1 MSNVDDLKRVLDNV
15 LSDFE
20 IKESLDNTPPFDENG
35 KIQRFNKTTVEQVS
49 KDLFIEFRKLV
60 KEKYGLQVKIG
71 PIRYDDT
78 SFGCKIEFEILT
90 EKGYP
95 KPSTIEL
102 HELND
107 CAFRDGLIKENEQ
120 IYEKKYVT
128 KNDSKILTVIG
139 YNSRK
144 KKQPYIVMVNKSNRA
159 SCNHLFLKNQCI
171 PIEDIESV

>member
-15 LSDFE
+15 LSNFE

-35 KIQRFNKTTVEQVS
+35 KLQRFNKTTVEQVS

-95 KPSTIEL
+95 KPSLIEL
-102 HELND
+102 RELKEN
-107 CAFRDGLIKENEQ
+107 AIADGLIKKDEL

-128 KNDSKILTVIG
+128 KNDSKIITVIG

-144 KKQPYIVMVNKSNRA
+144 KKQPYIVMVNKSNRGC
-159 SCNHLFLKNQCI
+159 CNYHFLKNSCI